1 MQVSSSGHR
10 RVPASFYENFS
21 VPVVSLADQ
30 KKFISKV
37 EALKKQIAA
46 AQAVID
52 AAPARKE
59 AVMKKYL

>member
-1 MQVSSSGHR
+1 MKNIKVPVSS
-10 RVPASFYENFS
+10 
-21 VPVVSLADQ
+21 LAEQ
-30 KKFISKV
+30 KKFAAKV
-37 EALKKQIAA
+37 KALKKQIAD